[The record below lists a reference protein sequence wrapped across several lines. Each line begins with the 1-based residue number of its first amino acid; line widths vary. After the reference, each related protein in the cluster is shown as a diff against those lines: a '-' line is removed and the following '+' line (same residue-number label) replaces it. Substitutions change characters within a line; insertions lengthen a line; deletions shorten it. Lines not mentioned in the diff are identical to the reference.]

1 MFGKGKTSDG
11 SGTATKRKRYWSVM
25 LVGEHGRVIP
35 FKHFKGLVIAV
46 AVALLLSQLA
56 AVVLGIAYFQKH
68 RAAQEFEGELTDLRR
83 QIGTLRNEKDILLA
97 KLVIEQGPEAAADV
111 HADVAEETS
120 AAEGEEEAETT
131 AAEGEDQ
138 AETNVAAK
146 AEAAPEP
153 SPSPAP
159 EPSPSPQ
166 PTPRVRWQADVRRF
180 EVNYTPGAQV
190 LEAVFRIYNVSQPR
204 QMLSGDIV
212 LVYRK
217 KDDPTVPPLAVPNVT
232 LRGGRPNPGGGQ
244 EFRINNYRTMRF
256 RAPGQSAPITYD
268 TVTVYVFEEEGTL
281 LLNRDYDVD
290 IPYDPPAPPPPEPA
304 PDPEPSAE
312 AVPPAS
318 PGPAG
323 NDDDQAP
330 AGEMPT
336 PSGAE
341 LDNAA
346 VEGTQQPETQ
356 QVEATMEGDGSENGA
371 EAVFDH

>member
-1 MFGKGKTSDG
+1 MFGKRKSTDG
-11 SGTATKRKRYWSVM
+11 PGTAAKRKRYWSVM

-68 RAAQEFEGELTDLRR
+68 RAAQDFEEELADLRR
-83 QIGTLRNEKDILLA
+83 QIGTLRDEKDFLLA
-97 KLVIEQGPEAAADV
+97 KVVIEQGPAAAAEV
-111 HADVAEETS
+111 RADAAEETP
-120 AAEGEEEAETT
+120 AAEAAGEAETT

-138 AETNVAAK
+138 TETTAATATAAAK
-146 AEAAPEP
+146 AEA
-153 SPSPAP
+153 AP

-190 LEAVFRIYNVSQPR
+190 LEAVFRIYNLSQPR

-217 KDDPTVPPLAVPNVT
+217 KDDPAVPPLAVPNVT

-256 RAPGQSAPITYD
+256 RAPGQSAPIAYD

-346 VEGTQQPETQ
+346 VGRTQQPEMQ